1 MDETTQAA
9 EDAANAVEQAAP
21 SLADAAA
28 ALQSGDT
35 AAALNL
41 AQVFTDRL
49 VSALPSVIVAV
60 VILVIGFWI
69 AGRCSNWMKKL
80 MAKYDEIDPLL
91 GNFFASILR
100 WVIIAFTLL
109 AVLAKFGIE
118 TTSFIAI
125 FGAAGLAV
133 GLALQG
139 TLSNLAAGVMI
150 MIFRPFKIG
159 DFVNCAGQTGSIT
172 KVGMFVTEITTPDN
186 IQILLPNGDIWG
198 SAITNFAAHDTRR
211 FDLVYGVGY
220 GADINK
226 AIDVITKVLKAE
238 ERVHSDPEPMVAVT
252 NLGESS
258 VDITARAWCARKDF
272 FGLQCDLRKAVKEA
286 LDANDVDIPFP
297 TRTLIMENASG

>member
-1 MDETTQAA
+1 MDETTQTEA
-9 EDAANAVEQAAP
+9 EATKTI
-21 SLADAAA
+21 
-28 ALQSGDT
+28 GDT
-35 AAALNL
+35 LANLQTDPQGAATEL
-41 AQVFTDRL
+41 A
-49 VSALPSVIVAV
+49 AV
-60 VILVIGFWI
+60 VWQWIPTLVGALLILVIGFWF
-69 AGRCSNWMKKL
+69 ANRMSNWVKKL
-80 MAKYDEIDPLL
+80 MGKYEHIDPLL

-100 WVIIAFTLL
+100 YTIIAVTLL
-109 AVLAKFGIE
+109 AVLGKFGVE

-139 TLSNLAAGVMI
+139 TLSNLAAGVML

-172 KVGMFVTEITTPDN
+172 KVGIFITEMTTPDN
-186 IQILLPNGDIWG
+186 VQILLANGDIWG

-226 AIDVITKVLKAE
+226 AMDVITKVLEAE
-238 ERVHSDPEPMVAVT
+238 SRVHTDPAPMVAVT

-258 VDITARAWCARKDF
+258 VDITARAWCARSDF
-272 FGLQCDLRKAVKEA
+272 FVLQCDLRKAVKEA
-286 LDANDVDIPFP
+286 LDAADVDIPFP
-297 TRTLIMENASG
+297 TRTLYVQKEG